1 MTAPS
6 RPRVEAHR
14 QRRRAEGLRLVQIWL
29 PDTRTD
35 AFRAEAR
42 RQSEAV
48 ARSPSERE
56 DQAFIDA
63 VSDFSG
69 T

>member
-1 MTAPS
+1 MSTPS

-35 AFRAEAR
+35 AFRAEVR

-48 ARSPSERE
+48 AMSPSESE

-63 VSDFSG
+63 VSDLSG

>member
-6 RPRVEAHR
+6 KPRVEAHR
-14 QRRRAEGLRLVQIWL
+14 RKRRAEGLRPVQIWL

-48 ARSPSERE
+48 AMSPSERE

-63 VSDFSG
+63 VSDDFEV
-69 T
+69 